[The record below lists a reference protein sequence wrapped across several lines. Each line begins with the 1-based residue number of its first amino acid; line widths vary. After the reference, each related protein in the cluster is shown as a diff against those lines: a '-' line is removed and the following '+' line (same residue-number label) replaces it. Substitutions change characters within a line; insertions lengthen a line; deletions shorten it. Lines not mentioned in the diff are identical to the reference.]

1 MGKCIGI
8 DLGTTFSVVAKVD
21 SNGKAQIIKNRY
33 GSTTTPSV
41 IAFLDDEILI
51 GEDAKEMQAS
61 GHEDIACFFK
71 RNMGEDEF
79 QMNFNNVDYNSEKL
93 SSILL
98 KQLKEDAETYLQDK
112 VDKAVITVPAYF
124 NNKQRQATIK
134 AGEMAGLKVLKIIN
148 EPTAAALAYGVTGR
162 GVNKNI
168 LVYDLGGGTFD
179 VTIANIENNNIR
191 VLGTDGDHRLG
202 GKDWDDRLASY
213 LSDKFLEQYDLD
225 LLEDMDTFNE
235 LLVKCEKA
243 KKELT
248 AREQTKVV
256 INYKGNRGNYEI
268 TRAKFKEIT
277 SDLLGR
283 TELLIDN
290 LLNDISLSWND
301 IDEVLLIGGST
312 RMKMVHDLIEKLT
325 GKMALSGVN
334 VDEAVALGAAIQA
347 KIEEEPEEIFSLPG
361 YKAISDVT
369 AHSLGMVSI
378 SEDFSKYINTKIIN
392 KNSTIPSSEKK
403 PFKFRTR
410 RNGSN
415 ELEVYV
421 LQGESNL
428 PLECSILGKY
438 VISGMDHINNG
449 ETVIDITY
457 NYDSNSVVEVTAIQR
472 ENNKKLNVRVESVP
486 EDMEWLGLE
495 PVRETKVQNDI
506 VICIDLSGSMNG
518 TALNNAKIAAKRFIN
533 DMDLEYTNISLIG
546 FADRVGVFTSLSSN
560 ERNLNNKVDLLSENS
575 NLGYGTSAEPFSKAM
590 DELNESNGN
599 KFIIVL
605 TDGEW
610 FNKQDAI
617 NKAKECANH
626 DIEIIALGFG
636 SADKTFLNSIA
647 TSDEQSLFTD
657 VTALETSFS
666 KIAQAI
672 TENTGGNLI
681 IK

>member
-41 IAFLDDEILI
+41 IAFLEDEILI

-179 VTIANIENNNIR
+179 VTIANIENDNIR

-268 TRAKFKEIT
+268 TRAKFEEVT

-590 DELNESNGN
+590 YELNESNGN

-610 FNKQDAI
+610 SNKQDAI

>member
-213 LSDKFLEQYDLD
+213 LSDKFLEQYDID
-225 LLEDMDTFNE
+225 LLEDIDTFNE

-312 RMKMVHDLIEKLT
+312 RMKMVHDFIEKLT

-347 KIEEEPEEIFSLPG
+347 KIEEEPEETFALPG
-361 YKAISDVT
+361 YKSISDVT